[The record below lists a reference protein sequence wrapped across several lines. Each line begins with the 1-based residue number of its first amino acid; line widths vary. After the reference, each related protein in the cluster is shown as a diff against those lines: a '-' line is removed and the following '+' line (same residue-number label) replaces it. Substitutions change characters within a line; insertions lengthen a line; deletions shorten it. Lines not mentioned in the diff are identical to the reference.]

1 MILLQTSAGKA
12 SESRDTEN
20 ASVQDDRDT
29 DTKKPEEEEIE
40 YASITIHHPA
50 TEAKWENISYS
61 VLTLN
66 HCYLQL

>member
-12 SESRDTEN
+12 SESRDVKNT
-20 ASVQDDRDT
+20 SVRDDRDT

-50 TEAKWENISYS
+50 NEAK
-61 VLTLN
+61 
-66 HCYLQL
+66 